1 MDFFFFH
8 CQVELE
14 GDSELFVNAVGYK
27 NQRIKSYQLLCQT
40 PRFGLYIQSNTVN
53 PHNTPAKEVLE
64 SY

>member
-1 MDFFFFH
+1 M
-8 CQVELE
+8 ELE